1 LVSEIE
7 PDGKGVPVLLR
18 HHLRLNATLL
28 GFNRDPEF
36 GNCIDGLI
44 MVDLGTSDPK
54 LLKRFM
60 GEDGYRRF
68 CAG

>member
-1 LVSEIE
+1 
-7 PDGKGVPVLLR
+7 VLLR
-18 HHLRLNATLL
+18 HYLRLNATLL
-28 GFNRDPEF
+28 GFNLDPEF

-44 MVDLGTSDPK
+44 MVDLRTSDPK

-60 GEDGYRRF
+60 GEAGYGTF